1 MVIVLTSNGKLR
13 IGIYPMDL
21 NKAIRR
27 EHFPLKTI
35 EDVIQQINQFEVFSK
50 LDATNGRKFKTLHV
64 SHSIWTL

>member
-13 IGIYPMDL
+13 ICIDPTDL

-27 EHFPLKTI
+27 EHFPLKII

-50 LDATNGRKFKTLHV
+50 LDATNG
-64 SHSIWTL
+64 